1 VAVSLPAIEGPFRLR
16 GLDTLWSAPQGA
28 RATAMVTGEAQR
40 VVLPPMPIG
49 EAMLRR
55 MALPPTDLPV
65 AWDETEYQS
74 HIPWVCTFEGVEVH
88 GDGGIV
94 LADGAIVA
102 DTLAQCVPG
111 RQGLAETPQG
121 PVLLRGG
128 PARGLPG
135 AWLSLLCGNH
145 WNHYHWLMDG
155 IGRLA
160 AATPP
165 VWDGIAGV
173 LVPEALTPVAAE
185 ALAATGL
192 AARLPLLKVAADD
205 RVAAQRLVVPWTLA
219 GGFWP
224 HPALPRHL
232 AGLLPALPPNPVFPR
247 RLYVDRTGSGNRRLE
262 NEAEVIAALR
272 RLGVMPVRLEGLSFA
287 TQVALFRHAEL
298 VVAPHGAG
306 LANLVF
312 APPGCAVVELV
323 MDAYPHW
330 AFRRLAALGG
340 LRYDCVIGRA
350 PPAPPGTWLHG
361 RSWQVPVTYVQA
373 AAAAALEAQG

>member
-1 VAVSLPAIEGPFRLR
+1 MSEPGIEGPYPLR
-16 GLDTLWSAPQGA
+16 GLDTLWSAPKGA
-28 RATAMVTGEAQR
+28 RATAMVTGAAQR

-65 AWDETEYQS
+65 AWDEAEYQS
-74 HIPWVCTFEGVEVH
+74 HIPWVCRFEGVEVH

-94 LADGAIVA
+94 LADGVIVA

-121 PVLLRGG
+121 PVLLRDG
-128 PARGLPG
+128 PARALPG

-160 AATPP
+160 AATDE
-165 VWDGIAGV
+165 VWAGIAGV

-192 AARLPLLKVAADD
+192 AERFTLLPVAPDD
-205 RVAAQRLVVPWTLA
+205 RLVPEVFVVPWTMA

-224 HPALPRHL
+224 HPALPRFL
-232 AGLLPALPPNPVFPR
+232 AGLLPEAAHSTVFPR
-247 RLYVDRTGSGNRRLE
+247 RFYVDRGGSGNRRLE
-262 NEAEVIAALR
+262 NEAAVIAALAR
-272 RLGVMPVRLEGLSFA
+272 QGVMPVRLERLTFA

-340 LRYDCVIGRA
+340 LDYDCVIGRS

-361 RSWQVPVTYVQA
+361 RGWSVPETYVRA
-373 AAAAALEAQG
+373 AVAAALERLG

>member
-1 VAVSLPAIEGPFRLR
+1 MTAPPAIEGPFALR
-16 GLDTLWSAPQGA
+16 GLDTLWSATGA
-28 RATAMVTGEAQR
+28 RAQAIVTGEARR
-40 VVLPPMPIG
+40 VALPPMPIG

-55 MALPPTDLPV
+55 LALPPSDLPV
-65 AWDETEYQS
+65 TWDETEYES
-74 HIPWVCTFEGVEVH
+74 HTPWVCRFEGVEVH

-94 LADGAIVA
+94 LAEGAVVA
-102 DTLAQCVPG
+102 DTLAHCVPG
-111 RQGLAETPQG
+111 RQGLAETPRG

-128 PARGLPG
+128 PAHALPG

-160 AATPP
+160 AATAPA
-165 VWDGIAGV
+165 WDGIAGV
-173 LVPEALTPVAAE
+173 LVPEALTAVAAA

-192 AARLPLLKVAADD
+192 AARWPLRPVAPDA
-205 RVAAQRLVVPWTLA
+205 RLVPDVFVVPWTLA

-224 HPALPRHL
+224 HPALQVYL
-232 AGLLPALPPNPVFPR
+232 AGLLPDAAHSAVFPR
-247 RLYVDRTGSGNRRLE
+247 RFYVDRGGSGNRRLE
-262 NEAEVIAALR
+262 NEPAVIAALR
-272 RLGVMPVRLEGLSFA
+272 RLGVAPVRLELLSFA

-312 APPGCAVVELV
+312 APPGCQVVELV

-340 LRYDCVIGRA
+340 LGYDCVIGHA

-361 RSWQVPVTYVQA
+361 RSWQVPETYVLA
-373 AAAAALEAQG
+373 AAAAALERLG